1 MNKNVKVG
9 IFFVVALLILLA
21 VFDFVGGNIPFLG
34 TNLHLKTYFV
44 SIGELREGS
53 LVKLEGYEVG
63 KVNKIRLAD
72 RRIEVEMTVKK
83 DSGIK
88 IDSVATI
95 KLTSLLG
102 TSYINLSYG
111 GTDSPLAGSGAVL
124 PSEEPADINDIL
136 VKVNDAVGSIQ
147 SALSAFDVLGENK
160 QQLTSIVNNLN
171 SVLAGLQNGEGTFGK
186 LLKDDTLYNEAQG
199 VFANVND
206 ITSSLKAG
214 KGTLGKLLKDD
225 TLYEDAKTALTG
237 LGNMSEKISNSKGT
251 IGKLLN
257 DDTLY
262 NQATGAA
269 TSLNQILEKINSGK
283 GTLGQLV
290 NDDKLYRKAQDTLLK
305 VDKSV
310 DTLDDLAP
318 LGVFGTALGVVTL
331 F

>member
-9 IFFVVALLILLA
+9 IFFIVGLLILLS
-21 VFDFVGGNIPFLG
+21 VFDFVGGNIPFFGSKLK
-34 TNLHLKTYFV
+34 LKTYFA
-44 SIGELREGS
+44 SIGELREGDH
-53 LVKLEGYEVG
+53 VKLEGFEVG
-63 KVNKIRLAD
+63 KISRISLDD
-72 RRIEVEMTVKK
+72 RKIEVEMTVRK

-88 IDSVATI
+88 TDSVATI
-95 KLTSLLG
+95 RLTSLLG
-102 TSYINLSYG
+102 TRYINLSYG
-111 GTDSPLAGSGAVL
+111 GKDSPFAKSGAVL
-124 PSEEPADINDIL
+124 PSEEAADINDIL
-136 VKVNDAVGSIQ
+136 VKVDEAVGSIK

-160 QQLTSIVNNLN
+160 QQLSSVVSNLN
-171 SVLAGLQNGEGTFGK
+171 LVLAGLEKGEGTFGK
-186 LLKDDTLYNEAQG
+186 LLKDDALYKEAKG
-199 VFANVND
+199 VFTNVND

-214 KGTLGKLLKDD
+214 KGTIGKLLTDE
-225 TLYEDAKTALTG
+225 TLYQDAKTALSG
-237 LGNMSEKISNSKGT
+237 LGNMSEKLNNSKGT

-269 TSLNQILEKINSGK
+269 TNLNQILEKVNSGK

-290 NDDKLYRKAQDTLLK
+290 NDDKLYKQAQDTLLK
-305 VDKSV
+305 VDKST